1 MYGHS
6 SPNCLII
13 DCSKGLHL
21 ICLTFIGTV
30 EIHTFVHIYVHI
42 CMLTYTEIGVYIH
55 KGRSMSGHTL
65 YLYKEFWI
73 KFILHKWKNKLIFFL
88 PCTLLPLMFFFSV
101 HAPFFI
107 CIPLLLISAVYQA
120 LIIYLMF
127 SFHLFL
133 PYFAF

>member
-1 MYGHS
+1 MYMYGHS

-73 KFILHKWKNKLIFFL
+73 KFILHKWKNKLIFF
-88 PCTLLPLMFFFSV
+88 P
-101 HAPFFI
+101 
-107 CIPLLLISAVYQA
+107 A
-120 LIIYLMF
+120 LHIVTVNV
-127 SFHLFL
+127 LF
-133 PYFAF
+133 